1 LLQVGRLSG
10 GPAVGPNE
18 TLFNLGLPPVR
29 EEGERGFLTYDT
41 NEGRLHA
48 PVETPADPRTVL

>member
-1 LLQVGRLSG
+1 
-10 GPAVGPNE
+10 
-18 TLFNLGLPPVR
+18 LFNLGLPPVR

-41 NEGRLHA
+41 NEGRLHG